1 MKDKIIGCIGTGN
14 MGYAFISGMCRG
26 NIVPPECIMISARN
40 VERLEK
46 IQEVFDVRATT
57 KNKVIAKMADILIL
71 AVKPQ
76 QYKDIILEIKDDV
89 KKDVIIISIAAGL
102 EIASIEKWFGQ
113 PMHIARSMPNTPALI
128 NEGMTAISF
137 SELLSLS
144 ASDQQLV
151 LDIFACLG
159 KIEIVEEKMM
169 NLVTALSG
177 SSPAY
182 AFMFIEAMVNT
193 AVSQGME
200 RKQAIRFAAQSIMG
214 AAKMCMETKET
225 PEQLKENVC
234 SPGGSTIEALKV
246 FDAHDFSGIV
256 EEAMI
261 QCLHRA
267 EELNIT
273 D

>member
-1 MKDKIIGCIGTGN
+1 

-26 NIVPPECIMISARN
+26 NIVPPDCMIISARN
-40 VERLEK
+40 EERLEQ
-46 IQEVFDVRATT
+46 IQEEFDVRATT
-57 KNKVIAKMADILIL
+57 NNKLVAEVSDILIL

-76 QYKDIILEIKDDV
+76 QYKNIISEIKDIV
-89 KKDVIIISIAAGL
+89 KEDIVLISIAAGI
-102 EIASIEKWFGQ
+102 EISSIERWFGQ
-113 PMHIARSMPNTPALI
+113 PMQIARSMPNTPSLI
-128 NEGMTAISF
+128 NEGMAAIAF

-144 ASDQQLV
+144 ASNQQHV
-151 LDIFACLG
+151 IDIFACLG
-159 KIEIVEEKMM
+159 KIEIVEENMM

-182 AFMFIEAMVNT
+182 AFLFIEAMVNS
-193 AVSQGME
+193 AVGQGMD

-225 PEQLKENVC
+225 PEQLKQNVC

-246 FDAHDFSGIV
+246 FEANNFSGIV
-256 EEAMI
+256 NDAMMK
-261 QCLHRA
+261 CLKRA

-273 D
+273 N